1 MSGALAGLRVI
12 DCSRLI
18 AGGVLATVLA
28 DHGADVIKVENPR
41 GGDPLRT
48 WLRDRG
54 ELWWKVYA
62 RGKRSITLNLTQPR
76 GQALLKRLV
85 SDADVLLENFVPGT
99 FERWGLGWDALS
111 AANPKLVFARVS
123 GWGQDGPYRDRPG
136 CGQMVE
142 AMSGFAHTTGEAEG
156 PPTLP
161 SFPMADMVA
170 ALAGASAV
178 LAALRYRDQVSG
190 RGQVV
195 DISLYEPLLS
205 VLGPDAAGH
214 GLGGVVPRRH
224 GNAADRALG
233 GARAGRPQP
242 RGLRRARRERGRA
255 GELEARR
262 DRMRGA
268 GALALTLLAALAV
281 VGPAAAADYTGPL
294 IDAHSHLP
302 NATAIDAYVAAMK
315 RHNVRKV
322 VLLGV
327 GGVQPDEVEWIE
339 AAVKKYS
346 DHVSVVGHVPDPA
359 TMAAAGQLD
368 VELARTKARVMGE
381 VHIRQA
387 SRKIERDPSAPA
399 FMKILEL
406 SAQRG
411 VPIVI
416 HDELTPAAAA
426 SLEAALAAH
435 REAVIVLA
443 HAGEAKPRDLERLLG
458 RHAHLR
464 VDLSGMH
471 FQRTPSLA
479 KEKGPL
485 HPAWKALIA
494 KMPDRFLMGVDAL
507 AARLFEPAM
516 LDRLMTWT
524 RRVLGELPPDVA
536 ERVAWKN
543 ASVLYHLD

>member
-1 MSGALAGLRVI
+1 M
-12 DCSRLI
+12 
-18 AGGVLATVLA
+18 
-28 DHGADVIKVENPR
+28 
-41 GGDPLRT
+41 
-48 WLRDRG
+48 
-54 ELWWKVYA
+54 
-62 RGKRSITLNLTQPR
+62 
-76 GQALLKRLV
+76 
-85 SDADVLLENFVPGT
+85 
-99 FERWGLGWDALS
+99 
-111 AANPKLVFARVS
+111 
-123 GWGQDGPYRDRPG
+123 
-136 CGQMVE
+136 
-142 AMSGFAHTTGEAEG
+142 
-156 PPTLP
+156 
-161 SFPMADMVA
+161 
-170 ALAGASAV
+170 
-178 LAALRYRDQVSG
+178 AALRHRDQVSG

-205 VLGPDAAGH
+205 VLGPDAAGYA
-214 GLGGVVPRRH
+214 LEGVVRQRH
-224 GNAADRALG
+224 GNTSDNASPRGTYRTLDDKWIALSASTPASATAVFGALG
-233 GARAGRPQP
+233 LADLLKDPRFATNDARVEFNELVDATIARAIGQRTLDEM
-242 RGLRRARRERGRA
+242 RGLFESSDLTACPVYDIADITKDPHVVARGILIDVPDPALGAVRMTAPTPRLDATPATVRWVGPELGAHNREVY
-255 GELEARR
+255 
-262 DRMRGA
+262 
-268 GALALTLLAALAV
+268 GAL
-281 VGPAAAADYTGPL
+281 
-294 IDAHSHLP
+294 
-302 NATAIDAYVAAMK
+302 
-315 RHNVRKV
+315 
-322 VLLGV
+322 GV
-327 GGVQPDEVEWIE
+327 SEDEVEWIE
-339 AAVKKYS
+339 AAVKKYP
-346 DHVSVVGHVPDPA
+346 DLVSAGVRVPDP
-359 TMAAAGQLD
+359 TNMAAAGQLD

-381 VHIRQA
+381 VHIRQV
-387 SRKIERDPSAPA
+387 SRKIERDPSSPA

-458 RHAHLR
+458 RNANLR
-464 VDLSGMH
+464 IDLSGMH